1 MEAGVYCQEIWRK
14 RYFWWSLVQ
23 IDLRTRY
30 RRSVLGIGWSL
41 LHPIAMTAV
50 LCLVFSTIFN
60 VSLRDYAPY
69 VLSGMAVWGFLSSA
83 ALDGC
88 RSYLQ
93 AEAYIRQQPAP
104 LAIYPLRTA
113 LSAAIHLLLAL
124 GVLVVFAWV
133 LNGPVNV
140 PWLPAAVPGVGLLF
154 VCGWAVAILAGTLN
168 VMFQDTQHLVQ
179 VALQMLF
186 YASPVFT
193 EDRVFYERGLGWL
206 VDYNPVAAFL
216 RIIRDPILECRWPSS
231 WHLSMALAS
240 TMLAVAL
247 AVWALARTQKRLI
260 FYL

>member
-1 MEAGVYCQEIWRK
+1 MDAATYCHEIWRK

-30 RRSVLGIGWSL
+30 RRSVLGMGWSL

-50 LCLVFSTIFN
+50 LCLVFAAIFN
-60 VSLRDYAPY
+60 LSLREYAPY
-69 VLSGMAVWGFLSSA
+69 VLSGMAVWGFLTAA

-124 GVLVVFAWV
+124 AVLVVFAWV

-140 PWLPAAVPGVGLLF
+140 PWLPVAVPGIALLF
-154 VCGWAVAILAGTLN
+154 LCGWAMAICAGTLN
-168 VMFQDTQHLVQ
+168 VLFQDTQHLVQ
-179 VALQMLF
+179 VGLQMLF
-186 YASPVFT
+186 YASPVFA
-193 EDRVFYERGLGWL
+193 EERLFRERGLGWL
-206 VDYNPVAAFL
+206 ADFNPVAAFL
-216 RIIRDPILECRWPSS
+216 SMVRDPILYCRFPSVWNVS
-231 WHLSMALAS
+231 LATVATAAAMAC
-240 TMLAVAL
+240 
-247 AVWALARTQKRLI
+247 AVWALARTQRKLI